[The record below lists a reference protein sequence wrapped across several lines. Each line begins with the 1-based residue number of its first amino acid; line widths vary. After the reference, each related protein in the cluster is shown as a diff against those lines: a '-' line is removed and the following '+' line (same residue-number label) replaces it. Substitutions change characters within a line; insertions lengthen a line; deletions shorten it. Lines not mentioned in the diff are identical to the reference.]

1 MVQKPGKA
9 PGLNHIRP
17 LNLPVPVTV
26 SENQQQLPVSVV
38 LDGGSVKIVSVDD
51 IWQLNDEWWRASPIA
66 RLYHRVTTQGGRS
79 ITIFRDLVDG
89 GWYRQNA

>member
-1 MVQKPGKA
+1 MVQDSGKA
-9 PGLNHIRP
+9 TGLDHLRP
-17 LNLPVPVTV
+17 LNLPTPIAVN
-26 SENQQQLPVSVV
+26 ENQQQLPVAAV
-38 LDGGSVKIVSVDD
+38 LDGKRVQITAVED
-51 IWQLNDEWWRASPIA
+51 IWQLNDEWWRARPVA